1 MKKIIYVFFLS
12 LLCFSIMTHC
22 STNRCKKVTC
32 VNGTCTDGTCIC
44 ENGYEG
50 STCEIA
56 VNKFLG
62 KWTGSITSSTSTSP
76 ITLNITEGSA
86 SNQVVINDMLFC
98 LGASIPIN
106 AVVSSNTI
114 QSIDNI
120 ICSGNT
126 LTFSPVDWTISDN
139 KMVFT
144 IGINNGLQTITGN
157 LTR

>member
-1 MKKIIYVFFLS
+1 
-12 LLCFSIMTHC
+12 MTHC
-22 STNRCKKVTC
+22 SKKE
-32 VNGTCTDGTCIC
+32 TDIR
-44 ENGYEG
+44 
-50 STCEIA
+50 I
-56 VNKFLG
+56 KFLG

-76 ITLNITEGSA
+76 IALNITEGSA

-114 QSIDNI
+114 QSMDNI

-126 LTFSPVDWTISDN
+126 LTFSPVDWTLSDN

-144 IGINNGLQTITGN
+144 IGINNGLQTISGN